1 MNPIGYFLGAILP
14 PLIAGGLIGM
24 LALVLIRRS
33 KRATQPLQLR
43 VFQLGGYGLAAAA
56 GLILFSGAV
65 LAVLNT
71 AAVQ

>member
-14 PLIAGGLIGM
+14 PLIVGGLIG
-24 LALVLIRRS
+24 LVALVLIRRS
-33 KRATQPLQLR
+33 KRATQPLRLR
-43 VFQLGGYGLAAAA
+43 VLQLGGYGLAAAA